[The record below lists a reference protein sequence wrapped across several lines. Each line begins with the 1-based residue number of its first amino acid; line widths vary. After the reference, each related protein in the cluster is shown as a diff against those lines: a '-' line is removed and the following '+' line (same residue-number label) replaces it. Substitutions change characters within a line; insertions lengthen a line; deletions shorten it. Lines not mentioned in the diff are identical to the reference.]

1 MLPFCH
7 CLSFCQN
14 YIKIALPQVSSSF
27 SQGCLFFVSLV
38 LKTPKRK
45 KKSIPER
52 INFLIKKSLKN
63 HTFGSSE
70 RLPPLSGVLPTNNS
84 THPPIRKPPPSQE
97 LNFCWLP
104 FCHCFLFGKK
114 YIKIALTQ
122 ASSSSSEGC
131 LFFSS
136 LFLKTPK
143 RKKKSIPE
151 RINFLIKKSLKNHTF
166 GSSERLP
173 PLSGVLPTN
182 NSTHPPIRKPPPS
195 QELNFCWLPFCH

>member
-1 MLPFCH
+1 MLPFCL
-7 CLSFCQN
+7 CFSFCQN

-70 RLPPLSGVLPTNNS
+70 RLPPLSGALPTNNS

-143 RKKKSIPE
+143 RKKK
-151 RINFLIKKSLKNHTF
+151 K
-166 GSSERLP
+166 
-173 PLSGVLPTN
+173 
-182 NSTHPPIRKPPPS
+182 HPRKD
-195 QELNFCWLPFCH
+195 QFFN